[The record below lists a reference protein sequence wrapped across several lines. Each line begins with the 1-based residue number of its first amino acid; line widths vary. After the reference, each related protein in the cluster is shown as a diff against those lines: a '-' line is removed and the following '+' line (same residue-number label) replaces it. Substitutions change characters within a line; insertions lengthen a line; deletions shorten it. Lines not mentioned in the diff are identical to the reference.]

1 MRRAAAAVACLVL
14 LVSAAALLAPGRA
27 GGENTKLFGTVG
39 PSFSIILRD
48 AAGNRVTQLDPG
60 TYDIVVEDLSEEHNF
75 HLFGPGVDKF
85 TTVDET
91 GTTTTW
97 TVTFVEGRYRYLCDP
112 HSGLM
117 FGNFTVGNPPPP
129 PPPPPPKPKPTKL
142 VGTVGPGMTISLVNA
157 AGNRVR
163 TVKAG
168 AAAVTV
174 RDRSAAHDFHLVGPG
189 VNRKTGVAFRGT
201 RTWTVK
207 LAPGTLRW
215 FCDVHPRRLRG
226 SAKVVR

>member
-1 MRRAAAAVACLVL
+1 MRRALAAAAGLVL
-14 LVSAAALLAPGRA
+14 LASAAALLAPGRA

-75 HLFGPGVDKF
+75 HLFGPGVDRF
-85 TTVDET
+85 TTVDEKD
-91 GTTTTW
+91 TTQTW

-117 FGNFTVGNPPPP
+117 FGAFTVGNPPPEQP
-129 PPPPPPKPKPTKL
+129 PPTSKPKPTRL
-142 VGTVGPGMTISLVNA
+142 VGTVGPGLSISLVNA
-157 AGNRVR
+157 AGTRVR
-163 TVKAG
+163 TVRAG

-174 RDRSAAHDFHLVGPG
+174 RDRSRAHDFHLAGPG
-189 VNRKTGVAFRGT
+189 VNRRTGVAFRGT
-201 RTWTVK
+201 QSWTVK
-207 LAPGTLRW
+207 LRPGTLRW
-215 FCDVHPRRLRG
+215 WCDTHPKRLRG
-226 SAKVVR
+226 SATVR